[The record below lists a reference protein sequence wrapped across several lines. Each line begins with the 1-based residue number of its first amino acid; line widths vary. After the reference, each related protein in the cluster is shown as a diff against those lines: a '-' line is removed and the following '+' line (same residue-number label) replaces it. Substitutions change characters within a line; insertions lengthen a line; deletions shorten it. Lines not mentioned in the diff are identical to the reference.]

1 MSLLDHALKAA
12 RALERAELRY
22 ALVGGL
28 ACILMGVRRM
38 TEDAD
43 FIVEAKTMS
52 EVRRLVSELRREGL
66 PVVEGEAEAAFR
78 ERGHFTIVTREGRL
92 DFKFASSPLDFE
104 TLKRAVE
111 VRVRGELVRIAR
123 LEENIAAKLL
133 VLRSLKDLEDAFWLM
148 VEYWD
153 TIDWARLR
161 ELMSGDPLR
170 AAREL
175 LEEVERELGS
185 EAAVRSK
192 LEELKSYLN
201 RLRR

>member
-1 MSLLDHALKAA
+1 LSLLDRALRAA
-12 RALERAELRY
+12 RALRRAELRY

-43 FIVEAKTMS
+43 FIVEAKALS

-66 PVVEGEAEAAFR
+66 PVVEREAEAAFR
-78 ERGHFTIVTREGRL
+78 EGGHFTIVTREGRL
-92 DFKFASSPLDFE
+92 DFKFASSLLDFE
-104 TLKRAVE
+104 TVKRAVE
-111 VRVRGELVRIAR
+111 VRVRGEPLRIAR

-133 VLRSLKDLEDAFWLM
+133 VLRSLKDLEDALWLM

-153 TIDWARLR
+153 MINWTRLR
-161 ELMSGDPLR
+161 ELMSGDPTR
-170 AAREL
+170 VAREL
-175 LEEVERELGS
+175 LEEIERELGS

-201 RLRR
+201 RLKR